1 MSFSD
6 PPGDDWR
13 STGEVKVMSHYQQRE
28 VKDLYR
34 PKDIMFAVI
43 GVICAITAALILSRA
58 FTGWAGI

>member
-1 MSFSD
+1 
-6 PPGDDWR
+6 
-13 STGEVKVMSHYQQRE
+13 MSHYQQRE